1 MKEVKIAFVGGHHTP
16 ALAVLDALATNCEL
30 PATSF
35 FWIGHKFSMWGDK
48 NVSAE
53 YQEVIRR
60 GIPFYDLKAGKLYRT
75 FHPLKLIRLP
85 FGFLQAFYYLFKI
98 RPQLIVSFGG
108 YLAPPVVISGW
119 LLRIPSVTHE
129 QTVVGGWANR
139 LVAKFAKKVFVTWEE
154 SLKYFPKEKTIVTGN
169 PLRKSIFAKAPNS
182 KSQIPN
188 KFQISN
194 SKFKTIYIT
203 GGKQGSH
210 IINETVREAL
220 PELLKKYNVIH
231 QCGRSTVFNDY
242 EKLSAFSSQL
252 PEDLRSR
259 YFLRDYFTEEEIGAV
274 FAAADLVISR
284 AGANIVYELA
294 ALGKPAILIPIPWAS
309 HNEQR
314 KNAKILVDAGSAVIL
329 EEKDL
334 TPSTLLLHSNRVIAN
349 LEKFREGGRRAQ
361 KLVRLDAAER
371 IAAEAIKLLRVH
383 PAKLVNSTH
392 LPTTVD

>member
-1 MKEVKIAFVGGHHTP
+1 MKNVRIVFIGGHHTP
-16 ALAVLDALATNCEL
+16 ALAVIDALATSYQL

-35 FWIGHKFSMWGDK
+35 FWIGHKYSMWGDR
-48 NVSAE
+48 NVSVE
-53 YQEVIRR
+53 YQEITRR

-85 FGFLQAFYYLFKI
+85 FGFLQAFYYLLQI
-98 RPQLIVSFGG
+98 RPHLIISFGG

-119 LLRIPSVTHE
+119 LLGIPSVTHE
-129 QTVVGGWANR
+129 QTVEGGWANR

-154 SLKYFPKEKTIVTGN
+154 SRKHFPEDKTIVTGN

-231 QCGRSTVFNDY
+231 QCGRSTVFGDY

-259 YFLRDYFTEEEIGAV
+259 YFLKDYFTEEEIGAV

-314 KNAKILVDAGSAVIL
+314 KNAQILVDAGSAVIL

-334 TPSTLLLHSNRVIAN
+334 SVESILLCSDELFAN
-349 LEKFREGGRRAQ
+349 LEEFREGGRRAQ
-361 KLVRLDAAER
+361 KLVRLDAAEST
-371 IAAEAIKLLRVH
+371 AEEVIKLLRVY
-383 PAKLVNSTH
+383 PGC
-392 LPTTVD
+392 